1 MNNVRIYILLLI
13 VSCHSLLA
21 VADDTW
27 QYILNKHSYDP
38 ATVTDL
44 SESSNIKLAEPRC
57 AFVNIT
63 GIDKMPTKKNQDL
76 HAWLECY
83 DGNGKYFKKRVV
95 LNAQGNSSLAYPK
108 KNISIGFY
116 ETSWGN
122 GKTTDITWGDW
133 VKQDEFHLKAYYTDY
148 FRGAG
153 KIAYDIYDDI
163 VSDREQLL
171 PWQRAGVTTASDK
184 AMCHPN
190 GFPCYVYL
198 NSQFYGLY
206 VWSLKKNYKNMGQEK
221 NNAQHIHIDG
231 LLADNTIFKGNIDWS
246 QFDVRTPKLLYC
258 IATEEQLLDNHM
270 PQYKV
275 YDGDAPLELIDDS
288 MLYFDSNNEYHIITN
303 RVKKSLIALSN
314 YYANLR
320 KLVSA
325 GAVPETI
332 KNDFSRCFDTQGLID
347 YFVHSYITNNC
358 DGHAKNWQWFT
369 YDGKKWFI
377 EPYDLDATFG
387 HHPSGVLIFPPEW
400 NYVWG
405 HFYQFAANTGI
416 QKLFL
421 EYFFEDIRNRYI
433 VLREKKLIDGDRY
446 SQYFRDWTERIGE
459 EGFEMELTKWNNSP
473 CFIKTI
479 VNPNWK
485 TEDNWENYGSYPT
498 YSPDSTYHT
507 DDKCRDASRIWTAT
521 GTTKGVRPYK
531 QIGQVDSQER
541 IETWIKE
548 RILLLDEYFS
558 FDPDRITDLTSDKQK
573 VDTRKVILA
582 GHLYIVRDGETYS
595 VDGRQIRG
603 VESLP
608 PISRGRALGGR

>member
-1 MNNVRIYILLLI
+1 MKKIYTTLLLAL
-13 VSCHSLLA
+13 VYQSAPLLA
-21 VADDTW
+21 DNTY
-27 QYILNKHSYDP
+27 QYILDKYGYE
-38 ATVTDL
+38 ATTARDL
-44 SESSNIKLAEPRC
+44 SGKQKIELAEPYC
-57 AFVNIT
+57 AYVNIT
-63 GIDKMPTKKNQDL
+63 GIDKMPTSKTQNL

-83 DGNGKYFKKRVV
+83 DGNGNYFKKRVI

-108 KNISIGFY
+108 KNISIEFY

-163 VSDREQLL
+163 VSDREQPL

-198 NSQFYGLY
+198 NCQFYGLY
-206 VWSLKKNYKNMGQEK
+206 VWSLKKNHKNMGQEK
-221 NNAQHIHIDG
+221 DNAQHIHIDG

-246 QFDVRTPKLLYC
+246 KFDVRTPKILYS
-258 IATEEQLLDNHM
+258 IATEEQLPGNYT

-275 YDGDAPLELIDDS
+275 YDGDAPLELIDNS
-288 MLYFDSNNEYHIITN
+288 MPYFDPNNENHLITN
-303 RVKKSLIALSN
+303 QVKKSLIALSN
-314 YYANLR
+314 YYANLM

-325 GAVPETI
+325 GSVPETI
-332 KNDFSRCFDTQGLID
+332 KTEFSNCFDTQGFTD
-347 YFVHSYITNNC
+347 YIVHSLVTNNY
-358 DGHAKNWQWFT
+358 DGHWKNWQWFT
-369 YDGKKWFI
+369 YDGVKWYV
-377 EPYDLDATFG
+377 EPYDLDCTFG
-387 HHPSGVLIFPPEW
+387 HHDSGTIIFPPEW
-400 NYVWG
+400 NSLYCS
-405 HFYQFAANTGI
+405 HFYQFPVNAGI

-421 EYFFEDIRNRYI
+421 EYFFENIKNRYI
-433 VLREKKLIDGDRY
+433 ELRVKKLIDGDRY
-446 SQYFRDWTERIGE
+446 SQYFRNWAERIGE
-459 EGFEMELTKWNNSP
+459 EGYEMEHTKWGNSP
-473 CFIKTI
+473 CFIETV
-479 VNPNWK
+479 VNPNWE

-507 DDKCRDASRIWTAT
+507 GDRCKVAYRIWTAT

-541 IETWIKE
+541 IENWIKE

-558 FDPDRITDLTSDKQK
+558 FDPDRITDLASDKQK

-582 GHLYIVRDGETYS
+582 GHLYIIKNNETYS
-595 VDGRQIRG
+595 IDGKR
-603 VESLP
+603 VK
-608 PISRGRALGGR
+608 

>member
-206 VWSLKKNYKNMGQEK
+206 VWSLKK
-221 NNAQHIHIDG
+221 
-231 LLADNTIFKGNIDWS
+231 
-246 QFDVRTPKLLYC
+246 KL
-258 IATEEQLLDNHM
+258 
-270 PQYKV
+270 
-275 YDGDAPLELIDDS
+275 
-288 MLYFDSNNEYHIITN
+288 
-303 RVKKSLIALSN
+303 
-314 YYANLR
+314 
-320 KLVSA
+320 
-325 GAVPETI
+325 
-332 KNDFSRCFDTQGLID
+332 
-347 YFVHSYITNNC
+347 
-358 DGHAKNWQWFT
+358 
-369 YDGKKWFI
+369 
-377 EPYDLDATFG
+377 
-387 HHPSGVLIFPPEW
+387 
-400 NYVWG
+400 
-405 HFYQFAANTGI
+405 
-416 QKLFL
+416 
-421 EYFFEDIRNRYI
+421 
-433 VLREKKLIDGDRY
+433 
-446 SQYFRDWTERIGE
+446 
-459 EGFEMELTKWNNSP
+459 
-473 CFIKTI
+473 
-479 VNPNWK
+479 
-485 TEDNWENYGSYPT
+485 
-498 YSPDSTYHT
+498 
-507 DDKCRDASRIWTAT
+507 
-521 GTTKGVRPYK
+521 
-531 QIGQVDSQER
+531 
-541 IETWIKE
+541 
-548 RILLLDEYFS
+548 
-558 FDPDRITDLTSDKQK
+558 
-573 VDTRKVILA
+573 
-582 GHLYIVRDGETYS
+582 
-595 VDGRQIRG
+595 
-603 VESLP
+603 
-608 PISRGRALGGR
+608 

>member
-1 MNNVRIYILLLI
+1 MLVYRAAP
-13 VSCHSLLA
+13 LLA
-21 VADDTW
+21 DNTY
-27 QYILNKHSYDP
+27 QYILDKYGYE
-38 ATVTDL
+38 ATTARDL
-44 SESSNIKLAEPRC
+44 SGKQKIELAEPYC
-57 AFVNIT
+57 AYVNIT
-63 GIDKMPTKKNQDL
+63 GIDKMPTSKTQNL

-83 DGNGKYFKKRVV
+83 DGNGNYFKKRVI

-108 KNISIGFY
+108 KNISIEFY

-163 VSDREQLL
+163 VSDREQPL

-246 QFDVRTPKLLYC
+246 NFDVRTPKILYS
-258 IATEEQLLDNHM
+258 IATEEQLPGNYT

-275 YDGDAPLELIDDS
+275 YDGDAPLELIDNS
-288 MLYFDSNNEYHIITN
+288 MPYFDPNNENHLITN
-303 RVKKSLIALSN
+303 QVKKSLIALSN
-314 YYANLR
+314 YYANLM

-332 KNDFSRCFDTQGLID
+332 KTEFSNCFDTQGFTD
-347 YFVHSYITNNC
+347 YIVHSLVTNNY
-358 DGHAKNWQWFT
+358 DGHWKNWQWFT
-369 YDGKKWFI
+369 YDGVKWYV
-377 EPYDLDATFG
+377 EPYDLDCTFG
-387 HHPSGVLIFPPEW
+387 HHDSGTIIFPPEW
-400 NYVWG
+400 NSLYCS
-405 HFYQFAANTGI
+405 HFYQFPVNAGI

-421 EYFFEDIRNRYI
+421 EYFFENIKNRYI
-433 VLREKKLIDGDRY
+433 ELRVKKLIDGDRF
-446 SQYFRDWTERIGE
+446 SQYFRNWAERIGE
-459 EGFEMELTKWNNSP
+459 EGYEMEHTKWGNSP
-473 CFIKTI
+473 CFIETV
-479 VNPNWK
+479 VNPNWE

-507 DDKCRDASRIWTAT
+507 GDRCKVAYRIWTAT

-531 QIGQVDSQER
+531 QIGQVDSQEKV
-541 IETWIKE
+541 ETWINK
-548 RILLLDEYFS
+548 RISLLDEYFS

-582 GHLYIVRDGETYS
+582 GHLYIIKNNETYS
-595 VDGRQIRG
+595 V
-603 VESLP
+603 
-608 PISRGRALGGR
+608 GGKRVR

>member
-1 MNNVRIYILLLI
+1 MKAIYTTILLVL
-13 VSCHSLLA
+13 VYRAAPLLA
-21 VADDTW
+21 DNTY
-27 QYILNKHSYDP
+27 QYILDKYGYE
-38 ATVTDL
+38 ATTARDL
-44 SESSNIKLAEPRC
+44 SGKQKIELAEPYC
-57 AFVNIT
+57 AYVNIT
-63 GIDKMPTKKNQDL
+63 GIDKMPTSKTQNL

-83 DGNGKYFKKRVV
+83 DGNGNYFKKRVI

-108 KNISIGFY
+108 KNISIEFY

-163 VSDREQLL
+163 VSDREQPL

-246 QFDVRTPKLLYC
+246 NFDVRTPKILYS
-258 IATEEQLLDNHM
+258 IATEEQLPGNYT

-275 YDGDAPLELIDDS
+275 YDGDAPLELIDNS
-288 MLYFDSNNEYHIITN
+288 MPYFDPNNENHLITN
-303 RVKKSLIALSN
+303 QVKKSLIALSN
-314 YYANLR
+314 YYANLM

-332 KNDFSRCFDTQGLID
+332 KTEFSNCFDTQGFTD
-347 YFVHSYITNNC
+347 YIVHSLVTNNY
-358 DGHAKNWQWFT
+358 DGHWKNWQWFT
-369 YDGKKWFI
+369 YDGVKWYV
-377 EPYDLDATFG
+377 EPYDLDCTFG
-387 HHPSGVLIFPPEW
+387 HHDSGTIIFPPEW
-400 NYVWG
+400 NSLYCS
-405 HFYQFAANTGI
+405 HFYQFPVNAGI

-421 EYFFEDIRNRYI
+421 EYFFENIKNRYI
-433 VLREKKLIDGDRY
+433 ELRVKKLIDGDRF
-446 SQYFRDWTERIGE
+446 SQYFRNWAERIGE
-459 EGFEMELTKWNNSP
+459 EGYEMEHTKWGNSP
-473 CFIKTI
+473 CFIETV
-479 VNPNWK
+479 VNPNWE

-507 DDKCRDASRIWTAT
+507 GDRCKVAYRIWTAT

-531 QIGQVDSQER
+531 QIGQVDSQEKV
-541 IETWIKE
+541 ETWINK
-548 RILLLDEYFS
+548 RISLLDEYFS

-582 GHLYIVRDGETYS
+582 GHLYIIKNNETYS
-595 VDGRQIRG
+595 V
-603 VESLP
+603 
-608 PISRGRALGGR
+608 GGKRVR

>member
-1 MNNVRIYILLLI
+1 MKAIYTTLLL
-13 VSCHSLLA
+13 VLVNLAAPLLA
-21 VADDTW
+21 DNTY
-27 QYILNKHSYDP
+27 QYILDKYGYE
-38 ATVTDL
+38 ATTTRDL
-44 SESSNIKLAEPRC
+44 SGKQKIELAEPYC
-57 AFVNIT
+57 AYVNIT
-63 GIDKMPTKKNQDL
+63 GIDKMPTSKTQNL

-83 DGNGKYFKKRVV
+83 DGNGNYFKKRVI

-108 KNISIGFY
+108 KNISIEFY

-163 VSDREQLL
+163 VSDREQPL

-246 QFDVRTPKLLYC
+246 NFDVRTPKILYS
-258 IATEEQLLDNHM
+258 IATEEQLPGNYT
-270 PQYKV
+270 PQYRV
-275 YDGDAPLELIDDS
+275 YDGDAPLELIDNS
-288 MLYFDSNNEYHIITN
+288 MPYFDPNNENHLITN
-303 RVKKSLIALSN
+303 QVKKSLIALSN
-314 YYANLR
+314 YYANLM

-332 KNDFSRCFDTQGLID
+332 KTEFSNCFDTQGFTD
-347 YFVHSYITNNC
+347 YIVHSLVTNNY
-358 DGHAKNWQWFT
+358 DGHWKNWQWFT
-369 YDGKKWFI
+369 YDGVKWYV
-377 EPYDLDATFG
+377 EPYDLDCTFG
-387 HHPSGVLIFPPEW
+387 HHDSGTIIFPPEW
-400 NYVWG
+400 NSLYCS
-405 HFYQFAANTGI
+405 HFYQFPVNAGI

-421 EYFFEDIRNRYI
+421 EYFFENIKNRYI
-433 VLREKKLIDGDRY
+433 ELRVKKLIDGDRF
-446 SQYFRDWTERIGE
+446 SQYFRNWAERIGE
-459 EGFEMELTKWNNSP
+459 EGYEMEHTKWGNSP
-473 CFIKTI
+473 CFIETV
-479 VNPNWK
+479 VNPNWE

-507 DDKCRDASRIWTAT
+507 GDRCKVAYRIWTAT

-531 QIGQVDSQER
+531 QIGQVDSQEKV
-541 IETWIKE
+541 ETWINK
-548 RILLLDEYFS
+548 RISLLDEYFS

-582 GHLYIVRDGETYS
+582 GHLYIIKNNETYS
-595 VDGRQIRG
+595 IDGKR
-603 VESLP
+603 VK
-608 PISRGRALGGR
+608 

>member
-1 MNNVRIYILLLI
+1 MLVNLAAP
-13 VSCHSLLA
+13 LLA
-21 VADDTW
+21 DNTY
-27 QYILNKHSYDP
+27 QYILDKYGYE
-38 ATVTDL
+38 ATTARDL
-44 SESSNIKLAEPRC
+44 SGKQKIELAEPYC
-57 AFVNIT
+57 AYVNIT
-63 GIDKMPTKKNQDL
+63 GIDKMPTSKTQNL

-83 DGNGKYFKKRVV
+83 DGNGNYFKKRVI
-95 LNAQGNSSLAYPK
+95 LNAQENSSLAYPK
-108 KNISIGFY
+108 KNISIEFY

-163 VSDREQLL
+163 VSDREQPL

-246 QFDVRTPKLLYC
+246 NFDVRTPKILYS
-258 IATEEQLLDNHM
+258 IATEEQLPGNYT

-275 YDGDAPLELIDDS
+275 YDGDAPLELIDNS
-288 MLYFDSNNEYHIITN
+288 MPYFDPNNENHLITN
-303 RVKKSLIALSN
+303 QVKKSLIALSN
-314 YYANLR
+314 YYANLM

-332 KNDFSRCFDTQGLID
+332 KTEFSNCFDTQGFTD
-347 YFVHSYITNNC
+347 YIVHSLVTNNY
-358 DGHAKNWQWFT
+358 DGHWKNWQWFT
-369 YDGKKWFI
+369 YDGVKWYV
-377 EPYDLDATFG
+377 EPYDLDCTFG
-387 HHPSGVLIFPPEW
+387 HHDSGTIIFPPEW
-400 NYVWG
+400 NSLYCS
-405 HFYQFAANTGI
+405 HFYQFPVNAGI

-421 EYFFEDIRNRYI
+421 EYFFENIKNRYI
-433 VLREKKLIDGDRY
+433 ELRVKKLIDGDRF
-446 SQYFRDWTERIGE
+446 SQYFRNWAERIGE
-459 EGFEMELTKWNNSP
+459 EGYEMEHTKWGNSP
-473 CFIKTI
+473 CFIETV
-479 VNPNWK
+479 VNPNWE

-507 DDKCRDASRIWTAT
+507 GDRCKVAYRIWTAT

-531 QIGQVDSQER
+531 QIGQVDSQEKV
-541 IETWIKE
+541 ETWINK
-548 RILLLDEYFS
+548 RISLLDEYFS

-582 GHLYIVRDGETYS
+582 GHLYIIKNNETYS
-595 VDGRQIRG
+595 IDGKR
-603 VESLP
+603 VK
-608 PISRGRALGGR
+608 

>member
-1 MNNVRIYILLLI
+1 MKKIYTTLLLAL
-13 VSCHSLLA
+13 VYQSAPLLA
-21 VADDTW
+21 DNTY
-27 QYILNKHSYDP
+27 QYILDKYGYE
-38 ATVTDL
+38 ATTARDL
-44 SESSNIKLAEPRC
+44 SGKQKIELAEPYC
-57 AFVNIT
+57 AYVNIT
-63 GIDKMPTKKNQDL
+63 GIDKMPTSKTQNL

-83 DGNGKYFKKRVV
+83 DGNGNYFKKRVI

-108 KNISIGFY
+108 KNISIEFY

-163 VSDREQLL
+163 VSDREQPL

-198 NSQFYGLY
+198 NCQFYGLY
-206 VWSLKKNYKNMGQEK
+206 VWSLKKNHKNMGQEK
-221 NNAQHIHIDG
+221 DNAQHIHIDG

-246 QFDVRTPKLLYC
+246 KFDVRTPKILYS
-258 IATEEQLLDNHM
+258 IATEEQLPGNYT

-275 YDGDAPLELIDDS
+275 YDGDAPLELIDNS
-288 MLYFDSNNEYHIITN
+288 MPYFDPNNENYLITN
-303 RVKKSLIALSN
+303 QVKKSLIALSN
-314 YYANLR
+314 YYANLM

-325 GAVPETI
+325 GSVPETI
-332 KNDFSRCFDTQGLID
+332 KTEFSNCFDTQGFTD
-347 YFVHSYITNNC
+347 YIVHSLVTNNY
-358 DGHAKNWQWFT
+358 DGHWKNWQWFT
-369 YDGKKWFI
+369 YDGVKWYV
-377 EPYDLDATFG
+377 EPYDLDCTFG
-387 HHPSGVLIFPPEW
+387 HHDSGTIIFPPEW
-400 NYVWG
+400 NSLYCS
-405 HFYQFAANTGI
+405 HFYQFPVNAGI

-421 EYFFEDIRNRYI
+421 EYFFENIKNRYI
-433 VLREKKLIDGDRY
+433 ELRVKKLIDGDRY
-446 SQYFRDWTERIGE
+446 SQYFRNWAERIGE
-459 EGFEMELTKWNNSP
+459 EGYEMEHTKWGNSP
-473 CFIKTI
+473 CFIETV
-479 VNPNWK
+479 VNPNWE

-507 DDKCRDASRIWTAT
+507 GDRCKVAYRIWTAT

-541 IETWIKE
+541 IENWIKE

-558 FDPDRITDLTSDKQK
+558 FDPDRITDLASDKQK

-582 GHLYIVRDGETYS
+582 GHLYIIKNNETYS
-595 VDGRQIRG
+595 IDGKR
-603 VESLP
+603 VK
-608 PISRGRALGGR
+608 

>member
-1 MNNVRIYILLLI
+1 MKAIYTTLLLLL
-13 VSCHSLLA
+13 VNQAAPLLA
-21 VADDTW
+21 DNTY
-27 QYILNKHSYDP
+27 QYILDKYGYE
-38 ATVTDL
+38 ATTARDL
-44 SESSNIKLAEPRC
+44 SGKQKIELAEPYC
-57 AFVNIT
+57 AYVNIT
-63 GIDKMPTKKNQDL
+63 GIDKMPTSKTQNL

-83 DGNGKYFKKRVV
+83 DGNGNYFKKRVI

-108 KNISIGFY
+108 KNISIEFY

-163 VSDREQLL
+163 VSDREQPL

-258 IATEEQLLDNHM
+258 IATEEQLPDNHM

-288 MLYFDSNNEYHIITN
+288 MPYFDPNNESHLITN
-303 RVKKSLIALSN
+303 QVKKSLIALSN
-314 YYANLR
+314 YYANLM

-332 KNDFSRCFDTQGLID
+332 KTEFSNCFDTQGFTD
-347 YFVHSYITNNC
+347 YIVHSLVTNNY
-358 DGHAKNWQWFT
+358 DGHWKNWQWFT
-369 YDGKKWFI
+369 YDGVKWYV
-377 EPYDLDATFG
+377 EPYDLDCTFG
-387 HHPSGVLIFPPEW
+387 HHDSGTIIFPPEW
-400 NYVWG
+400 NSLYCS
-405 HFYQFAANTGI
+405 HFYQFPVNAGI

-421 EYFFEDIRNRYI
+421 EYFFENIKNRYI
-433 VLREKKLIDGDRY
+433 ELRVKKLIDGDRF
-446 SQYFRDWTERIGE
+446 SQYFRNWAERIGE
-459 EGFEMELTKWNNSP
+459 EGYEMEHTKWGNSP
-473 CFIKTI
+473 CFIETV
-479 VNPNWK
+479 VNPNWE

-507 DDKCRDASRIWTAT
+507 GDRCKVAYRIWTAT

-531 QIGQVDSQER
+531 QIGQVDSQEKV
-541 IETWIKE
+541 ETWINK
-548 RILLLDEYFS
+548 RISLLDEYFS

-573 VDTRKVILA
+573 VDTRKVIRDK
-582 GHLYIVRDGETYS
+582 HLYIIKDNETYS
-595 VDGRQIRG
+595 VDGKRIR
-603 VESLP
+603 
-608 PISRGRALGGR
+608 